1 MIKPQRLERF
11 SPLDTLSSDGLRLA
25 AAAITERR
33 LAPGDILF
41 SKGEQDNLSF
51 FLLDGVI
58 SLHSDATSRPLLINA
73 GSDFALMPLSRL
85 KPRRYTAIAD
95 TAAIVAAID
104 ETLLDKLLANDR
116 AGTYEVTEIAVED
129 PAWMF
134 RLMNNPAYAKVPA
147 SNFAA
152 LFSHLQDI
160 NTNNGQVIV
169 QQGEVSDYYYIIR
182 QGRAQLW
189 CSLGGDPPILIGM
202 LLEGDAFGEESLI
215 TGEPMNATI
224 VMMGD
229 GLLMRLPRCDF
240 DTLLK
245 QALTDWMAA

>member
-1 MIKPQRLERF
+1 MIELQHLERF
-11 SPLDTLSSDGLRLA
+11 SPLDTLSGDGLRLA

-33 LAPGDILF
+33 LAPGEVLF
-41 SKGEQDNLSF
+41 SKGEQDNLTF
-51 FLLDGVI
+51 FLLGGVI
-58 SLHSDATSRPLLINA
+58 SLHSDATSRPLFIRA

-95 TAAIVAAID
+95 TVSTVAAI
-104 ETLLDKLLANDR
+104 EEELLNNLLAKDQ
-116 AGTYEVTEIAVED
+116 AGTYEVTEIEVED

-134 RLMNNPAYAKVPA
+134 RLMNNPAYAKVTA

-152 LFSHLQDI
+152 LFSRLEDFK
-160 NTNNGQVIV
+160 TKDGQTIV

-182 QGRAQLW
+182 KGQAQLW

-202 LLEGDAFGEESLI
+202 LVEGDAFGEESLI

-224 VMMGD
+224 VMVGD
-229 GLLMRLPRCDF
+229 GLLMRLSRSDF
-240 DTLLK
+240 DSLLK
-245 QALTDWMAA
+245 RALADWMAA